1 MWYEIKVII
10 SGVAILFIVIV
21 LAFTIIYG
29 MILFSFLLFVA
40 IALVVFSDVI
50 FGHQYTS
57 SRAKYWV
64 DKPPAHKRLI
74 ILHTLDNLIDLDWWD
89 KGPYGKREGIYNQR
103 EASLVDRGNFPIH
116 IPNGARG
123 FIGHEKSE
131 KNINLDEV
139 EFAEILHNKFKTDNV
154 KEMYIIAKQED
165 NKDAKE

>member
-10 SGVAILFIVIV
+10 SGVAVLFIVVV
-21 LAFTIIYG
+21 LALTIYYG
-29 MILFSFLLFVA
+29 MIIWGFLLFVG
-40 IALVVFSDVI
+40 IALVIFSDVV
-50 FGHQYTS
+50 FGYQYTS

-74 ILHTLDNLIDLDWWD
+74 ILHTLDNIIDLDWWD
-89 KGPYGKREGIYNQR
+89 KGPYGKREGVYNQQD
-103 EASLVDRGNFPIH
+103 ASLIDRGNYPVS

-139 EFAEILHNKFKTDNV
+139 EYAEILHREFETNNV
-154 KEMYIIAKQED
+154 KEMYIIAKDEE
-165 NKDAKE
+165 KTDAKN